1 MNGRDPRQRER
12 GTITVLATFLLVAL
26 FALSALAV
34 DVGFLYTRSRMIRAV
49 ADSAVAAGMGDII
62 NNNLTAA
69 TTDVNNVAGQYPLG
83 AYTITPTPSANQL
96 SVTVSATYP
105 LYFGK
110 IFGLSSKTLSFTA
123 IGKSTIKT
131 PALLALGGCGG
142 PGIGLQIG
150 GGSNLTI
157 TGNVESNGPL
167 AYATGPA
174 LTNTSGFAESPCA
187 GFPISNGGWNTISGG
202 MGPGGPFPD
211 PFAADPASFPPCNF
225 GDLVS
230 QHDVPNANWGP
241 GGVLTPG
248 VYCSGGSLNASS
260 IDPCMCMV
268 ANGVSF
274 IALGPITLGD
284 NDASS
289 ITPAPGMPDNIVAYS
304 AWNGAGPAVNVGFN
318 DFTISGSIY
327 APNGLINVGNNGTLT
342 VTGSLIGSSVQLGS
356 NGTWKLGSN
365 PAGGGGNN
373 WQMLQ

>member
-1 MNGRDPRQRER
+1 MKRRPPRQPDR

-26 FALSALAV
+26 FALTALAV

-62 NNNLTAA
+62 NNNTAAA
-69 TTDVNNVAGQYPLG
+69 TTDVNNVAAAYAG

-96 SVTVSATYP
+96 SVRVSATYP

-110 IFGLSSKTLSFTA
+110 IFGVASKTLSFTA
-123 IGKSTIKT
+123 IGQSTPKT

-142 PGIGLQIG
+142 PGVGLQIG

-167 AYATGPA
+167 AYQTGPA
-174 LTNTSGFAESPCA
+174 NTLTNGFAESPCA
-187 GFPISNGGWNTISGG
+187 GFPTSNGGWNTISGG

-211 PFAADPASFPPCNF
+211 PFATDPASFPPCTF
-225 GDLVS
+225 GDLVNPYNI
-230 QHDVPNANWGP
+230 PNANWGP

-248 VYCSGGSLNASS
+248 VYCSGGALNAAS

-274 IALGPITLGD
+274 IALGAITLGD
-284 NDASS
+284 NNASS
-289 ITPAPGMPDNIVAYS
+289 ITPAPGMPDSIVAYS
-304 AWNGAGPAVNVGFN
+304 AYNGAGPAVNVGFN
-318 DFTISGSIY
+318 DFTIAGSIY

-356 NGTWKLGSN
+356 NGTWNLGSS
-365 PAGGGGNN
+365 PGGGGGNN